1 MDSPHINESAPA
13 ASGVRQLLW
22 IAGLFAASLLL
33 GGALAGPVFNVL
45 LWLGRNVPSLEALRD
60 VEFERVASRCVL
72 IILLAAAVP
81 VARRAGIRSARGIG
95 FAPGVKWGRLIGA
108 GFLAGVAAT
117 AAIFTAGLAAGAY
130 DVQEMFRHGAIVK
143 SAVYLAGA
151 LLVGLI
157 EEGFFRG
164 VLFGALRRSVGFWG
178 GVAIAGVIYSAVHF
192 AKPRP
197 PAGVVYGHVYS
208 GIDLIPH
215 MFNTVDMGPH
225 FFPLALTLFLLS
237 VVLCALYQRTGSLY
251 VSIGFHAGLVWV
263 MRIGGYFLERN
274 EAVLPWL
281 FSGDMVIS
289 KSWIALFVVGGFTA
303 GSLWLCRGRGGVRS

>member
-1 MDSPHINESAPA
+1 MDSQHIDESAPA
-13 ASGVRQLLW
+13 ASGVRLLLW
-22 IAGLFAASLLL
+22 IAGFFAASLLL

-45 LWLGRNVPSLEALRD
+45 LWLGRNFQSLEALRD
-60 VEFERVASRCVL
+60 VEFERIASRCVL
-72 IILLAAAVP
+72 IALLVAAVP

-95 FAPGVKWGRLIGA
+95 FAPGVRWGRLTGA
-108 GFLAGVAAT
+108 GFLAGAAAT
-117 AAIFTAGLAAGAY
+117 VAIFTAGLASGAY
-130 DVQEMFRHGAIVK
+130 GLQETFRHGVIGK

-178 GVAIAGVIYSAVHF
+178 GAAIAGVIYSAVHF

-197 PAGVVYGHVYS
+197 PVGVVYGHVYS

-215 MFNTVDMGPH
+215 MFNTVDLGPH

-251 VSIGFHAGLVWV
+251 VSIGLHAGLVWV

-281 FSGDMVIS
+281 FGGDMVVS
-289 KSWIALFVVGGFTA
+289 KSWVALLVVGLFTA
-303 GSLWLCRGRGGVRS
+303 GSLWLCRGRCGARS